1 LEEAPHAA
9 GGVGTAPVLLVVG
22 YKKVG
27 KTTLLEKLVAE
38 LSSRGYRVGCAKHHH
53 AGLPVS
59 VDSPGTDTWRLRRAG
74 AKSVA
79 LVAPAQVA
87 LFHENPKTTSLD
99 EIVASLGASDIVLA
113 EGFHLEPRPK
123 IEVAAPDRRERLCP
137 SDKDVIA
144 VVGAPAA
151 DLTVPRFG
159 LEEIVPLADFIE
171 HHILHKHARGNQARV
186 V

>member
-1 LEEAPHAA
+1 LEGAPRAA
-9 GGVGTAPVLLVVG
+9 RRVNTAPVLLIVG

-38 LSSRGYRVGCAKHHH
+38 LSGRGYRIGCAKHHH
-53 AGLPVS
+53 AELPVS

-74 AKSVA
+74 ATSVA

-99 EIVASLGASDIVLA
+99 DIVASLGASDLILA

-123 IEVAAPDRRERLCP
+123 IEVAAPSGERLCR
-137 SDKDVIA
+137 SDRNLIA
-144 VVGAPAA
+144 VVGATAA
-151 DLTVPRFG
+151 DSAVPSFRLDETVA
-159 LEEIVPLADFIE
+159 LADFIE
-171 HHILHKHARGNQARV
+171 HHISKNHPRGHQERSA
-186 V
+186 